1 MDFELPE
8 ELRMLQET
16 VRKFVDRELIPIEL
30 RSMDGLDLKPEIRA
44 TLEAKAR
51 ELGLWLLEV
60 PEEYGG
66 TELGILGMVIVQ
78 EQIGRTIALPPRG
91 PGVFGPAV
99 RPLLFTLAPA
109 QKEKYLHP
117 VLRGEKFPAFAQ
129 TEPDSGAD
137 PGMMRTTAVR
147 QGDHYVVNGAKRF
160 ISHAG
165 RADFLQLVAATDRSK
180 GSRGGLSMFLVDMDT
195 PGVAI
200 THATKKMMGD
210 MTYELAFTDARIP
223 VENLIGKEGDG
234 MRLAQM
240 WITNGRL
247 LQAARCLGIA
257 ARCIE
262 LAAKYA
268 PQRVTFG
275 APLSERQGIQF
286 MLADAFMQHELG
298 QNYVYRAAWRADQGK
313 LARHE
318 SYIAKIFCTELGFH
332 AADRCMQIHGGMGLS
347 TEMPI
352 AQMWQQARS
361 LMITEGAVEV
371 MRSVLA
377 REVFRLHA

>member
-8 ELRMLQET
+8 EFRLLKET
-16 VRKFVDRELIPIEL
+16 VRKFVDRELIPNEMTA
-30 RSMDGLDLKPEIRA
+30 MDGLDLRPDLRESLEKKAKEI
-44 TLEAKAR
+44 
-51 ELGLWLLEV
+51 GLWNLDV

-66 TELGILGMVIVQ
+66 LGLGALGMVIVQ
-78 EQIGRTIALPPRG
+78 EEIGRTIGLPPRG
-91 PGVFGPAV
+91 PGVFGPMV
-99 RPLLFTLAPA
+99 RPLLYQLNAEQKQRYLLPTLS
-109 QKEKYLHP
+109 
-117 VLRGEKFPAFAQ
+117 GEKFAAFAQ

-147 QGDHYVVNGAKRF
+147 QGDFYVINGAKRF
-160 ISHAG
+160 ISHAA

-180 GSRGGLSMFLVDMDT
+180 GARGGLSMFLVDMDT
-195 PGVAI
+195 PGLKI
-200 THATKKMMGD
+200 TRATRKMMGD
-210 MTYELAFTDARIP
+210 MTYELGFDEVKVP
-223 VENLIGKEGDG
+223 VENMIGGEGEG
-234 MRLAQM
+234 MRLAQA

-247 LQAARCLGIA
+247 MQASRCLGIA
-257 ARCIE
+257 QRCID
-262 LAAKYA
+262 LAARYA

-275 APLSERQGIQF
+275 APLSDRQSIQF
-286 MLADAFMQHELG
+286 MIAECFMKYELG
-298 QNYVYRAAWRADQGK
+298 QNYVYRAAWKADAGK

-318 SYIAKIFCTELGFH
+318 SYIAKIFCTELGFET
-332 AADRCMQIHGGMGLS
+332 ADRCMQIHGGMGLS

-377 REVFRLHA
+377 REVFRLYA